1 MQRLLLIIM
10 ILLLSSGLAWL
21 LLVWHPEDSKN
32 AGIELHDAP
41 KGGDFSFESYR
52 GAVNLKDFRGKV
64 VLLYFGYTW
73 CPDICPTNL
82 VLISTIL
89 DEMSETER
97 AKVQPIFIS
106 VDPARDNVERLKEY
120 VEYFHPK
127 LLGVTGSEPVI
138 ADVAKRYGAA
148 YQIHAE
154 DGQANYVV
162 DHSADTYL
170 IGTDGELIAIIPHG
184 ATTEELLALVHPLL

>member
-21 LLVWHPEDSKN
+21 LLVWHPEDSKRGG
-32 AGIELHDAP
+32 AELQAVP
-41 KGGDFSFESYR
+41 KGGDFSFRSYQ
-52 GAVNLKDFRGKV
+52 GVVSLKDFRGQV

-82 VLISTIL
+82 ALISTIL
-89 DEMSETER
+89 DEMSEAER
-97 AKVQPIFIS
+97 AKVQPIFVS
-106 VDPARDNVERLKEY
+106 VDPARDSVDRLKEY

-127 LLGVTGSEPVI
+127 LLGVTASEPVI
-138 ADVAKRYGAA
+138 REVAERYGAA
-148 YQIHAE
+148 YKLHQE
-154 DGQANYVV
+154 EGEANYVV

-170 IGTDGELIAIIPHG
+170 VGTDGELINTIPHG
-184 ATTEELLALVHPLL
+184 ATAEELLAAVRPLL